1 MLPRSLFSAST
12 LKIENNEGGSGKM
25 TSVLILIYLFYLK
38 GIESLFSPRSSNS
51 AYSVDHVSVVLISI
65 TIILTCVK
73 GQRETPSSLR
83 SSVHQL
89 SSDSSEDEEEGSVI
103 RRENNMIKIPDVIA
117 QLKRKV

>member
-1 MLPRSLFSAST
+1 
-12 LKIENNEGGSGKM
+12 M

-51 AYSVDHVSVVLISI
+51 AYSVDHVSVDFIFI
-65 TIILTCVK
+65 TIMLTCTK
-73 GQRETPSSLR
+73 GQRETPTSLR

>member
-51 AYSVDHVSVVLISI
+51 ACSVDHVSAVFISI

-89 SSDSSEDEEEGSVI
+89 SSDSSEDEEEGTVI

>member
-51 AYSVDHVSVVLISI
+51 AYSVDHVSVDFIFI
-65 TIILTCVK
+65 TIMLTCTK
-73 GQRETPSSLR
+73 GQRETPTSLR